1 MRRQRRLQVL
11 ISYAVILAALAIFLF
26 PIVWLVLGSLKP
38 PADILVISLPT
49 RPTLQNYA
57 AVLDTYPVAQFLG
70 NSLRVAFGSTLLSL
84 ALGSLAAYG
93 LARYTFRGGRFILFF
108 TLALRMLPAIAV
120 TIPLYLLFA
129 RLQLT
134 DTSLGLILAHAAVA
148 QLPLVIWIMYSF
160 FQDIP
165 GELADAGLVDGCTR
179 LTVLYHVILPLAAPG
194 LAVAAVFAFLISWND
209 FGLALILVSTPDLL
223 TMPVALSMMNLQ
235 YGVKWDSL
243 SAAAVMYI
251 VPTMLMALLLQRYI
265 TRGLTMGAVK
275 G

>member
-11 ISYAVILAALAIFLF
+11 LSYAVVLAALVVFLF

-38 PADILVISLPT
+38 PSDILLISLPT

-57 AVLDTYPVAQFLG
+57 AVLDTYPVAAFLG
-70 NSLRVAFGSTLLSL
+70 NSLRVALASTLLSL
-84 ALGSLAAYG
+84 LLGSLAAYG
-93 LARYTFRGGRFILFF
+93 LARYAFRGSRVLLFF

-120 TIPLYLLFA
+120 TVPLYLLFS
-129 RLQLT
+129 RLKLT
-134 DTSLGLILAHAAVA
+134 DTTVGLVLAHTAVA
-148 QLPLVIWIMYSF
+148 QLPLVIWIMSSF

-165 GELADAGLVDGCTR
+165 GELADAGLVDGCNR

-223 TMPVALSMMNLQ
+223 TMPVALAMMNLQ

-251 VPTMLMALLLQRYI
+251 VPTMVMALLLQRYI

>member
-70 NSLRVAFGSTLLSL
+70 NSLRVALGSTLLSL
-84 ALGSLAAYG
+84 SLGSLAAYG

-120 TIPLYLLFA
+120 TVPLYLLFA

-134 DTSLGLILAHAAVA
+134 DTSFGLILAHAAVA

-165 GELADAGLVDGCTR
+165 GELADAGLVDGCNR